1 MAHLLQW
8 GVGHSDTPRL
18 VRITEACTFG
28 RALVVMMSQRAGS
41 ERSMFHA
48 KTSSAHTM
56 DGVLKKTSSA
66 HRRSVTVACSSA
78 YPLRPELENAQTEGT
93 RGGATVVSSNFS
105 VSLTHQMMKRS
116 TTKSLISLHC
126 DGWASLAIAFGRET
140 GHHEAA
146 KA

>member
-1 MAHLLQW
+1 
-8 GVGHSDTPRL
+8 
-18 VRITEACTFG
+18 
-28 RALVVMMSQRAGS
+28 
-41 ERSMFHA
+41 MFHA

-66 HRRSVTVACSSA
+66 HRRSVTVACSSG
-78 YPLRPELENAQTEGT
+78 YPLRPELENAQTGGT

-105 VSLTHQMMKRS
+105 VSLTHQISMMKRS